1 MFILRETFCAESNSE
16 SFCIKITLGSFRI
29 KITTCRMGC
38 VSISGDP
45 CAITNYCMNSYLVLQ
60 VTRAYI
66 QQTAFSLCFQRSWLV
81 ETGLGLTDSRFWL
94 VGPCCLALVG
104 LLHTSSWNASMSF
117 HVQGEVV
124 RPEWISFKDKSSG
137 IIFWMNSDLSCG
149 SSFFYK
155 FLSMRNVS
163 MIDVL
168 KDLLNWRAHKWH
180 LNGFWPEKKYLSN
193 TKCHKMTFLV
203 GFSYINILLW
213 QNNLSLLKLYVVWQF
228 SQIVT

>member
-1 MFILRETFCAESNSE
+1 
-16 SFCIKITLGSFRI
+16 
-29 KITTCRMGC
+29 
-38 VSISGDP
+38 
-45 CAITNYCMNSYLVLQ
+45 
-60 VTRAYI
+60 
-66 QQTAFSLCFQRSWLV
+66 
-81 ETGLGLTDSRFWL
+81 
-94 VGPCCLALVG
+94 
-104 LLHTSSWNASMSF
+104 MSF

-163 MIDVL
+163 MIEVL

-193 TKCHKMTFLV
+193 TKCHKMTFFV
-203 GFSYINILLW
+203 GFSYINILLFSNRYIKW
-213 QNNLSLLKLYVVWQF
+213 RLKQC
-228 SQIVT
+228 SIVSES

>member
-94 VGPCCLALVG
+94 VGSCQGLVVLHWSGYCTQVLGTPQCLFMCRVSWG
-104 LLHTSSWNASMSF
+104 CSIKSSIAKGVSEQSAAPVAFKWSF
-117 HVQGEVV
+117 HEQPFMSSCLRAFRYELVV
-124 RPEWISFKDKSSG
+124 YTSVHS
-137 IIFWMNSDLSCG
+137 LSC
-149 SSFFYK
+149 
-155 FLSMRNVS
+155 
-163 MIDVL
+163 
-168 KDLLNWRAHKWH
+168 
-180 LNGFWPEKKYLSN
+180 
-193 TKCHKMTFLV
+193 
-203 GFSYINILLW
+203 
-213 QNNLSLLKLYVVWQF
+213 Q
-228 SQIVT
+228 

>member
-1 MFILRETFCAESNSE
+1 M
-16 SFCIKITLGSFRI
+16 
-29 KITTCRMGC
+29 
-38 VSISGDP
+38 P
-45 CAITNYCMNSYLVLQ
+45 
-60 VTRAYI
+60 
-66 QQTAFSLCFQRSWLV
+66 
-81 ETGLGLTDSRFWL
+81 
-94 VGPCCLALVG
+94 GPCCLALVG

-163 MIDVL
+163 MIEVL

-180 LNGFWPEKKYLSN
+180 LNGFWPEKKYFIGTNFFFPTVSSLAL
-193 TKCHKMTFLV
+193 CHRN
-203 GFSYINILLW
+203 GHIHGY
-213 QNNLSLLKLYVVWQF
+213 KLRYSGCF
-228 SQIVT
+228 